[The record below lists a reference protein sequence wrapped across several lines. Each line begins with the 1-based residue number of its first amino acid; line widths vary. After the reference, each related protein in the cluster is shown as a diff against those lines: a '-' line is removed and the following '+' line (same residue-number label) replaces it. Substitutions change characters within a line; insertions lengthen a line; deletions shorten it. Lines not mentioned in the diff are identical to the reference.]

1 MQSNVAPRNKTSA
14 DQFHLL
20 LGTLISS
27 VGSQCLFIVMTV
39 LMPLAGFSIFEVGIF
54 VATGRF
60 ATLLAN
66 FLFGEI
72 SNRLAPRTIILF
84 SEGIGIVATIGIYLT
99 WSAGKNAFLGLV
111 VWMFLRS
118 FALAIQAPSRA
129 RLLKAWNSEDTDSQI
144 RGAIWLNK
152 ATQGSL
158 FFAALLSAPLVLLND
173 IRYAIALDLITF
185 AVNGWLLF
193 FRVRDNSDTGQD
205 GSSAGY
211 FGKLYLYFSKTPE
224 LWLLD
229 LCLLIGTTGVNTL
242 FVKIAGGRS
251 VTASMLH
258 VIFGGAVWLTGYML
272 RVPSLKKLQIIP
284 WWTIAIGFGFLAFLQ
299 GNSWLLALPAALIF
313 TSYWILFH
321 RYTAEIQ
328 IRYGIQEIAAVTSA
342 RMIQINLFVILG
354 EFIVGLNERWIS
366 TTDELYVRSVFFA
379 AIAIGLTFRK
389 ILYGSQTQ
397 T

>member
-1 MQSNVAPRNKTSA
+1 MPSSTGPGHKNSV

-39 LMPLAGFSIFEVGIF
+39 LMPFAGFSIFEVGIF
-54 VATGRF
+54 VAVGRLS
-60 ATLLAN
+60 TLLAN
-66 FLFGEI
+66 FFLGEI
-72 SNRLAPRTIILF
+72 SNRFSPRAVILF
-84 SEGIGIVATIGIYLT
+84 SESLGIIATVGIYFT
-99 WSAGKNAFLGLV
+99 WVAGKKAFAVLAA
-111 VWMFLRS
+111 WMFLRS

-129 RLLKAWNSEDTDSQI
+129 RMLKAWTIDDTDSQI

-158 FFAALLSAPLVLLND
+158 LFAAILSAPLIMLKD
-173 IRYAIALDLITF
+173 IRYAIVLDLVTF
-185 AVNGWLLF
+185 AVNGWLLY
-193 FRVRDNSDTGQD
+193 FRVRDNSDSAKDSSSTGF
-205 GSSAGY
+205 

-229 LCLLIGTTGVNTL
+229 LCLLTGTTGINTL
-242 FVKIAGGRS
+242 FVKIAGVRS
-251 VTASMLH
+251 GIAPMLH
-258 VIFGGAVWLTGYML
+258 VIFGGTVWLTGYML
-272 RVPSLKKLQIIP
+272 RVPSFKKLEIVP
-284 WWTIAIGFGFLAFLQ
+284 WWTIAVGFGLLAVSQENSWFLAF
-299 GNSWLLALPAALIF
+299 PATLIF
-313 TSYWILFH
+313 TSYWMLFH

-366 TTDELYVRSVFFA
+366 NAEELYLRCAFFTT
-379 AIAIGLTFRK
+379 IAIGLTFRK
-389 ILYGSQTQ
+389 ILRALQMQ
-397 T
+397 P